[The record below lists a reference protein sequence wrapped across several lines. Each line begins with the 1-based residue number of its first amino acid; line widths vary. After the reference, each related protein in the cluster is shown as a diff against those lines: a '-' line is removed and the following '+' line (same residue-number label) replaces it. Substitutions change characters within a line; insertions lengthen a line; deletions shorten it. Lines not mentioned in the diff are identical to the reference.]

1 MGRPKRIA
9 VCVAQVPFFRGGAEA
24 HVEGLRDALVRA
36 GHRAEIVAVP
46 FKWYPKA
53 QVVRSALAWRFLNL
67 DRVNDEPID
76 MAICTKFPSY
86 VLKHPNKVTW
96 IIHQFRQVYD
106 WFNTPL
112 SEFTN
117 SPEDLEIRSQIVEL
131 DRRALLESRR
141 IYSNSKN
148 TANRL
153 EKYTGLKAI
162 PLYPPL
168 QREGFR
174 SGPYGEYVLSV
185 GRLDKAKR
193 VDLLLQ
199 TLPATPTQMNCVVVG
214 EGPERR
220 KLEELAA
227 QLGVSHRVKFLGYV
241 VDSELI
247 ELYAN
252 CFAVF
257 FAPLDED
264 YGYITVEAFRAGK
277 PVVTAVDSG
286 GVLEFVTDGESGLVT
301 EPVAEEM
308 AKALARLFQD
318 RKLCQELGLEGNKRA
333 PQNTWQDVVET
344 LVG

>member
-1 MGRPKRIA
+1 M
-9 VCVAQVPFFRGGAEA
+9 AQVPFFKGGAEA

-36 GHRAEIVAVP
+36 GHRAEIVALP

-86 VLKHPNKVTW
+86 ALKHPNKVTW

-112 SEFTN
+112 SEFTD
-117 SPEDLEIRSQIVEL
+117 SPEDMEIRSRIVEL

-141 IYSNSKN
+141 IYSNSQN

-168 QREGFR
+168 QRDGFHG
-174 SGPYGEYVLSV
+174 GPYGDYVLSV

-199 TLPATPTQMNCVVVG
+199 ALPATPGQMNCVVVG
-214 EGPERR
+214 EGPERQR
-220 KLEELAA
+220 LEELAS
-227 QLGVSHRVKFLGYV
+227 QLGVSERVKFLGFV
-241 VDSELI
+241 PDSELV

-252 CFAVF
+252 CFAVY
-257 FAPLDED
+257 FAPMDED
-264 YGYITVEAFRAGK
+264 FGYITVEAFRASK
-277 PVVTAVDSG
+277 PVVTSVDSG
-286 GVLEFVTDGESGLVT
+286 GVLEFVANEESGLVT
-301 EPVAEEM
+301 KPVAEEV
-308 AKALARLFQD
+308 AQALVRLFQD
-318 RKLCQELGLEGNKRA
+318 RKLCQAFGLEGSRRA
-333 PQNTWQDVVET
+333 PRNTWQDVVET
-344 LVG
+344 LIG